1 MPRGRPKTILDN
13 DESLKKQIK
22 NHEYY
27 LKFKNKHPDYY
38 KKIKKV
44 ENVDDVPKENV
55 VESNNKNELLNKI
68 DNIILNLNA
77 LKNYFKKII

>member
-13 DESLKKQIK
+13 DESLQKQIK

-27 LKFKNKHPDYY
+27 LKFKSKHPDYY

-44 ENVDDVPKENV
+44 EQVDEVPKE
-55 VESNNKNELLNKI
+55 ELNNKPEIVQEI
-68 DNIILNLNA
+68 DNIIINLNA
-77 LKNYFKKII
+77 LKNLI

>member
-13 DESLKKQIK
+13 DESLKKQNK

-27 LKFKNKHPDYY
+27 LKFKSKHPDYY

-44 ENVDDVPKENV
+44 EQVDEVPKE
-55 VESNNKNELLNKI
+55 ELNNKPEIVQEI
-68 DNIILNLNA
+68 DNIIINLNA
-77 LKNYFKKII
+77 LKNLI

>member
-1 MPRGRPKTILDN
+1 MPRGRPKTVLDN
-13 DESLKKQIK
+13 DESLQKQIK

-27 LKFKNKHPDYY
+27 LKFKSKHPDYY

-44 ENVDDVPKENV
+44 EQVDEVPKE
-55 VESNNKNELLNKI
+55 ELNNKPEIVQEI

-77 LKNYFKKII
+77 LKNLI

>member
-13 DESLKKQIK
+13 DESLQKQIK

-44 ENVDDVPKENV
+44 EQVDEVPKE
-55 VESNNKNELLNKI
+55 ELNNKPEIVQEI
-68 DNIILNLNA
+68 DNIIINLNA
-77 LKNYFKKII
+77 LKNLI